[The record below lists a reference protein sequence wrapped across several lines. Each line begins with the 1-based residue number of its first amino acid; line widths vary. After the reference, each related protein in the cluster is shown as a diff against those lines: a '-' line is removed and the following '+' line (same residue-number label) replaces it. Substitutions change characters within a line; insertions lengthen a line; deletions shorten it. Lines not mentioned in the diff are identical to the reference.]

1 MNILI
6 SCSGKQVNL
15 MCWFKELLDED
26 SLLIACDNN
35 EFSPSFSIADKYFV
49 APTLDSPDYKDW
61 FFSVCKENNVS
72 LVLSLYESDL
82 IILASMKD
90 QLNSIG
96 CKLVGA
102 EEDTI
107 KHITDKYLAKELL
120 KDTGIQYP
128 QTELL
133 SDFSSNS
140 FSGPYIVKPRLGR
153 GSRGIKKF
161 EDVDS
166 VIQYQSEVEDPS
178 LYVVQEFINGPQFC
192 FDVLNDLHSNFITT
206 FIRRRL
212 KMGSEET
219 ETAVT
224 ENNHKLHLVGQR
236 LSNVLKHQGSIDVDA
251 IEHNNSYYIVDV
263 NVRFGGSYAFSH
275 IAGAN
280 IPGALISWARGN
292 SVPSEYLTHEYGV
305 VGSKYNSV
313 TRLK

>member
-1 MNILI
+1 VNILI

-15 MCWFKELLDED
+15 VSWFKELLDEE
-26 SLLIACDNN
+26 SYLIACDNN
-35 EFSPSFSIADKYFV
+35 EFSPSLSIADKYFV
-49 APTLDSPDYKDW
+49 APTLDSPSYKDW
-61 FFSVCKENNVS
+61 FFSICKENNVS
-72 LVLSLYESDL
+72 LVLSLYEPDL
-82 IILASMKD
+82 IILASIKD

-107 KHITDKYLAKELL
+107 KRITDKYLAKELL
-120 KDTGIQYP
+120 ENAGIQYP
-128 QTELL
+128 KTKLL
-133 SDFSSNS
+133 SDFSLNS

-161 EDVDS
+161 KDINS
-166 VIQYQSEVEDPS
+166 VLEYRSVVEDPS
-178 LYVVQEFINGPQFC
+178 AFVVQELLDGPQFC
-192 FDVLNDLHSNFITT
+192 FDILNDLHSNFVTT

-212 KMGSEET
+212 KMGTEET
-219 ETAVT
+219 EVAIT
-224 ENNHKLHLVGQR
+224 EDNKELHLVGKKVSEALR
-236 LSNVLKHQGSIDVDA
+236 HQGSIDVEA
-251 IEHNNSYYIVDV
+251 IEHNEKFYIIDI

-280 IPGALISWARGN
+280 IPGALISWARGK
-292 SVPSEYLTHEYGV
+292 SAPSEYLTHEYGV